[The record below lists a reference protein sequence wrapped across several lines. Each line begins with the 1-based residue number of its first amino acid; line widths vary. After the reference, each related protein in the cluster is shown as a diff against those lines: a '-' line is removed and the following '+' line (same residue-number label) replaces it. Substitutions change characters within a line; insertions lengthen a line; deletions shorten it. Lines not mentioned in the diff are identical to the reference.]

1 MTLEDKYWAAGFLDG
16 TNASPIK
23 KKSKNKSKYSWKW
36 QLVPPLNNNLLLF
49 FRDNLGAKIV
59 RCKGRVQLRFTK
71 TALVEIIKKV
81 GPYLRSRRKIFEEIS
96 KSNIKF
102 PPQEFDTKY
111 QKYYGAGVFEA
122 STVPYISL
130 NPAGRTLRISEV
142 TEKLLN
148 SMGVKYYFTNKCK
161 KPTISRSEDIIKVL
175 SYVKNE
181 IRFRKEL
188 VDYIELI
195 KEISIP
201 AGTLKIKTSKTQL
214 SEEIKKQ
221 IEKEVI
227 NEIIDYYIKEAPDH
241 NKIKAEPY
249 LNHGFKNEI
258 VNGEKIK
265 VKQRYEHYRVKKSY
279 SKGNYLYKYFSAK
292 EEAEAFAKKLDTE
305 LRDKKL
311 TKINFRDPKV
321 ISIIIRQYSKYVFP
335 EHKASGKLAVAKEV
349 RKRAD
354 KHPLSEKKV
363 TYSRTN
369 RFDTQAI
376 TEKNNRNRQLV
387 ETYNRKINS
396 YVFDESLIETGID
409 GKIIA
414 QQNKERK
421 KWVEEDDNLIKETRT
436 LVKEKTRR
444 LVSTIRYL
452 KSIAKKQ
459 LAIIQIQFNEL
470 DRIEKKLNET
480 VSDEVTCR
488 DCKKTKP
495 KSEFNLYKYTH
506 HGVCLYCRECVSKK
520 SKINAQD
527 PKYKEKKRQYYLD
540 HKEEI
545 KAYVKEYSKTYVYV
559 KDDYDKY
566 VDETRIGSG
575 SEFWNSKK
583 EIKDFGITVHRG
595 VALSKNDFF
604 MHLEEEW
611 RLLPVEIKNHYE
623 LPLELTAEEIFKLR
637 REGFI
642 DLDHIIPK
650 AKIKRLVQQGHAKGC
665 EVYPNHGLNFRP
677 LPRKL
682 NRQRSA
688 SLTLFSYYPDYKKR
702 IKRIH
707 RSIFL
712 KSF

>member
-16 TNASPIK
+16 TNASPMK
-23 KKSKNKSKYSWKW
+23 KKSKNKCKYSWKW

-49 FRDNLGAKIV
+49 FRDNLSAKIV
-59 RCKGRVQLRFTK
+59 RCKGRLHLRFTK

-122 STVPYISL
+122 SAAPYISL
-130 NPAGRTLRISEV
+130 NLVKPTLRISKV

-148 SMGVKYYFTNKCK
+148 SMGVKYYFVNKGK
-161 KPTISRSEDIIKVL
+161 KPTITRSEDIIKVL

-195 KEISIP
+195 KEI
-201 AGTLKIKTSKTQL
+201 
-214 SEEIKKQ
+214 
-221 IEKEVI
+221 
-227 NEIIDYYIKEAPDH
+227 
-241 NKIKAEPY
+241 
-249 LNHGFKNEI
+249 
-258 VNGEKIK
+258 
-265 VKQRYEHYRVKKSY
+265 
-279 SKGNYLYKYFSAK
+279 
-292 EEAEAFAKKLDTE
+292 
-305 LRDKKL
+305 
-311 TKINFRDPKV
+311 
-321 ISIIIRQYSKYVFP
+321 
-335 EHKASGKLAVAKEV
+335 
-349 RKRAD
+349 
-354 KHPLSEKKV
+354 SEKKV

-421 KWVEEDDNLIKETRT
+421 KWAKERKALYGQALRLEKIKKRRSVFT
-436 LVKEKTRR
+436 VKR
-444 LVSTIRYL
+444 L
-452 KSIAKKQ
+452 KSIEKKQ
-459 LAIIQIQFNEL
+459 QSIIRLKSRLDKIGKKINE
-470 DRIEKKLNET
+470 I
-480 VSDEVTCR
+480 VSDEATCR
-488 DCKKTKP
+488 CCKKSKL
-495 KSEFNLYKYTH
+495 KIEFHIQNNNY
-506 HGVCLYCRECVSKK
+506 HGVSLYCKECVSKK
-520 SKINAQD
+520 GKILLRN
-527 PKYKEKKRQYYLD
+527 PKHKKNRHQYYLD
-540 HKEEI
+540 NKEKI
-545 KAYVKEYSKTYVYV
+545 SAYTKEYSKTYIQV

-566 VDETRIGSG
+566 VDKTQIGSG
-575 SEFWNSKK
+575 NEFWKSKK
-583 EIKDFGITVHRG
+583 EIKDFGITVHRV

-611 RLLPVEIKNHYE
+611 RLLPVEIKDHYE
-623 LPLELTAEEIFKLR
+623 LPHELTAEEIFKLR

-650 AKIKRLVQQGHAKGC
+650 AKIKKLVQQGHAKGC
-665 EVYPNHGLNFRP
+665 EVYPNHGLNIRP
-677 LPRKL
+677 LPKKL
-682 NRQRSA
+682 NCRRSA
-688 SLTLFSYYPDYKKR
+688 SLILFSYYPDYKKR

-707 RSIFL
+707 RAVFQNTNI
-712 KSF
+712 K

>member
-1 MTLEDKYWAAGFLDG
+1 MSLADKYWAAGFLDG

-23 KKSKNKSKYSWKW
+23 KKSKNSWKW

-49 FRDNLGAKIV
+49 FRDNFSAKIV
-59 RCKGRVQLRFTK
+59 RCKGRVHLRFTK

-122 STVPYISL
+122 SAAPYISL
-130 NPAGRTLRISEV
+130 NLVKPTLRISKV

-148 SMGVKYYFTNKCK
+148 SMGVKYYFANKGK
-161 KPTISRSEDIIKVL
+161 KPTITRSEDIIKVL

-195 KEISIP
+195 KEI
-201 AGTLKIKTSKTQL
+201 
-214 SEEIKKQ
+214 
-221 IEKEVI
+221 
-227 NEIIDYYIKEAPDH
+227 
-241 NKIKAEPY
+241 
-249 LNHGFKNEI
+249 
-258 VNGEKIK
+258 
-265 VKQRYEHYRVKKSY
+265 
-279 SKGNYLYKYFSAK
+279 
-292 EEAEAFAKKLDTE
+292 
-305 LRDKKL
+305 
-311 TKINFRDPKV
+311 
-321 ISIIIRQYSKYVFP
+321 
-335 EHKASGKLAVAKEV
+335 
-349 RKRAD
+349 
-354 KHPLSEKKV
+354 SEKKV

-421 KWVEEDDNLIKETRT
+421 KWAKEREVLYGQALRLEKIK
-436 LVKEKTRR
+436 KRR
-444 LVSTIRYL
+444 SVFTVRRL
-452 KSIAKKQ
+452 KSIEKKQ
-459 LAIIQIQFNEL
+459 QSIIRLKSRLDKIGKKINE
-470 DRIEKKLNET
+470 I
-480 VSDEVTCR
+480 VSDEATCR
-488 DCKKTKP
+488 CCKKSKL
-495 KSEFNLYKYTH
+495 KIEFHIQNNNY
-506 HGVCLYCRECVSKK
+506 HGVSLYCKECVSKK
-520 SKINAQD
+520 SKIRN
-527 PKYKEKKRQYYLD
+527 PKYKKKKHQYYLD
-540 HKEEI
+540 HKEKI
-545 KAYVKEYSKTYVYV
+545 SAYTKEYSKTYIQV

-566 VDETRIGSG
+566 VDKTRIGSG
-575 SEFWNSKK
+575 NEFWKSKK
-583 EIKDFGITVHRG
+583 EIKDFGITVHRV

-611 RLLPVEIKNHYE
+611 RLLPVEIKDHCE
-623 LPLELTAEEIFKLR
+623 LPHELTAEEIFKLR

-650 AKIKRLVQQGHAKGC
+650 AKIKKLVQQGHAKGC
-665 EVYPNHGLNFRP
+665 EVYPNHGLNIRP
-677 LPRKL
+677 LPKKL

-702 IKRIH
+702 IKRIL
-707 RSIFL
+707 RAVFQNTNI
-712 KSF
+712 K